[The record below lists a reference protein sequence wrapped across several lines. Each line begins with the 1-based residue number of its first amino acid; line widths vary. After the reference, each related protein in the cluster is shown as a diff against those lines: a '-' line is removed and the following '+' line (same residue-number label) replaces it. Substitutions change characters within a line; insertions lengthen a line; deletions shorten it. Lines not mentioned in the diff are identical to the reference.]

1 MKYDPK
7 GYHGPS
13 TLKRHEPDSP
23 EAKMLREAAA
33 ERLNRLRRAAI
44 DSNVSMWGAP
54 WPAKEEKVK

>member
-23 EAKMLREAAA
+23 EAKMLRKPPVKGSV
-33 ERLNRLRRAAI
+33 
-44 DSNVSMWGAP
+44 DPNVSMWGAP
-54 WPAKEEKVK
+54 GPAREEKSQ